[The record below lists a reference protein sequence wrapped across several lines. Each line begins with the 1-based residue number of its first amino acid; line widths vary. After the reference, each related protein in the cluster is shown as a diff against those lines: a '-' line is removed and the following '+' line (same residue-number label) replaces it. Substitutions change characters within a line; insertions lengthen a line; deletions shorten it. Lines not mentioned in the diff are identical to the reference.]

1 MLQRMEAQDE
11 EFGSRLRALERL
23 SGGEGRRREEDRHDQ
38 RRGRRGRRWGGGGD
52 SAGAGRGVKVY
63 GRCPRRPV
71 SNPESR
77 FDSESPKPPLNVN
90 SSCAPSPPAGP
101 AWLKPCRHFST
112 APRRRHHRQPRDRPA
127 GEYRAPPRRVTFIE
141 GSITDLDLLMET
153 FPGADGI
160 FGGDPLGAPVGEG
173 SARLERGERYRD
185 ARRARRGEGLRG
197 AGRHRGVVL
206 LGLRRHPGRTRAMA
220 CPARR

>member
-23 SGGEGRRREEDRHDQ
+23 SGGEGRRREEDLHDQ

-141 GSITDLDLLMET
+141 GSITDLDLLKET

-160 FGGDPLGAPVGEG
+160 LAIPSVPRSVIDVNVGLLFPSFVGISFPTPLKSIVNFP
-173 SARLERGERYRD
+173 SFIWKPHFSRFFKIR
-185 ARRARRGEGLRG
+185 
-197 AGRHRGVVL
+197 
-206 LGLRRHPGRTRAMA
+206 P
-220 CPARR
+220 

>member
-23 SGGEGRRREEDRHDQ
+23 SGGEGRRREEDLHDQ

-127 GEYRAPPRRVTFIE
+127 GEHRAPPRPPPGDVHRRE
-141 GSITDLDLLMET
+141 HHRPRPPDGDL
-153 FPGADGI
+153 PG
-160 FGGDPLGAPVGEG
+160 
-173 SARLERGERYRD
+173 R
-185 ARRARRGEGLRG
+185 
-197 AGRHRGVVL
+197 GRHSSAAIPSR
-206 LGLRRHPGRTRAMA
+206 PGQ
-220 CPARR
+220 